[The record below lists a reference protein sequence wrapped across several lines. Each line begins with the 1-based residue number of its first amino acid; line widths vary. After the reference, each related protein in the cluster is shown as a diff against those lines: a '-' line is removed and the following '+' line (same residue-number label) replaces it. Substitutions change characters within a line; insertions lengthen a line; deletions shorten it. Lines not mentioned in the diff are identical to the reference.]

1 MKNRRNELAPC
12 GVFCR
17 ACPSYDKTCNGC
29 SSENKNQK
37 RKSKWNCKIRK
48 CCYEEMNV
56 EYCGNCNSFPCE
68 KINSKLIKS
77 HIGDKKFKYRHEI
90 SENMKKLKELGL
102 DKFIKFK
109 EKEYT
114 CRYCNGTI
122 HFYHYRCS
130 LCGKPSNIN

>member
-12 GVFCR
+12 GVFCA
-17 ACPSYDKTCNGC
+17 ACPSYNKTCYGC

-56 EYCGNCNSFPCE
+56 EHCGNCNRFPCE
-68 KINSKLIKS
+68 KINCKLIKS
-77 HIGDKKFKYRHEI
+77 HNGDKKFKYRHEI
-90 SENMKKLKELGL
+90 SGNMKQLKELGV

-114 CRYCNGTI
+114 CPYCNGNI
-122 HFYHYRCS
+122 HFYHYKCS
-130 LCGKPSNIN
+130 LCGKPSNND